1 MCIVRVPIVDFD
13 TEKSMNLKLFKINSY
28 LIGVFLGISEFIYF
42 LIQSRWDPDP
52 YHDGFAYVQALAS
65 SQGKLPNRDFLAIYG
80 PLNPVIQGIWLNLV
94 NNSLLSLRIFTSII
108 LCLTGLLIYVGIRK
122 YFGNSISVLISLI
135 WAIGNPLTTTPV
147 LPWPNIILSLL
158 LVISI
163 FLISGNNHGKVKN
176 YFYVAILVTLG
187 IFVRNISII
196 SLLLILFTIYLK
208 RENRKKILISFIS
221 GVSITLLFLYLLM
234 VRYQIWDDFYFQT
247 IKYGF
252 YLSHE
257 GRNIRD
263 IINFRIVL
271 FGVLFILLC
280 KMLRNFH
287 IKFKKTTTIKMA
299 NFILIT
305 TLAFTILYSGT
316 LQINRNQNDSATLSF
331 YHNIKLFIENISYMP
346 LYFFVF
352 SCILIFIRNILPK
365 FNLNSKGNFTVLAI
379 ALSSVSQLYPGAHAA
394 RIWFSLPVL
403 IIGTAPSIN
412 EYLGSK
418 KMEYLAVSKYILIP
432 TLISYLI
439 VFNNQAH
446 VPRIA
451 YSNQV
456 LAGMQGDARKV
467 LPIDETLSNLEKFGQ
482 IGEIEFRCPIA
493 IYSIAGKKYLSIDK
507 YYVTLIPPLIHQ
519 QKLAK
524 QIFFCDQNQPIGELF
539 DDDSYRIVFM
549 SAAEYPHV
557 NKVNFLIER
566 K

>member
-1 MCIVRVPIVDFD
+1 MDLN
-13 TEKSMNLKLFKINSY
+13 TERIINLKLFKINSH
-28 LIGVFLGISEFIYF
+28 LIGVFLAFSEFIYF

-52 YHDGFAYVQALAS
+52 YHDGFVYVQALAS

-108 LCLTGLLIYVGIRK
+108 LCLTGLLIYAGIKK

-158 LVISI
+158 LVVSI
-163 FLISGNNHGKVKN
+163 FLISGNNQGKVNN

-187 IFVRNISII
+187 IFVRNVSII

-208 RENRKKILISFIS
+208 KENQKKILISFIS
-221 GVSITLLFLYLLM
+221 GVSITLLFLFLLM
-234 VRYQIWDDFYFQT
+234 VRFQLWDDFYLQT

-252 YLSHE
+252 SLSHKD
-257 GRNIRD
+257 RNIRGVV
-263 IINFRIVL
+263 NFRIVL
-271 FGVLFILLC
+271 FGVLFIFLC
-280 KMLRNFH
+280 TILRDFH
-287 IKFKKTTTIKMA
+287 IKSKKSATIKIA
-299 NFILIT
+299 NFLLT
-305 TLAFTILYSGT
+305 GTLALTILYSGT
-316 LQINRNQNDSATLSF
+316 LQISRNQNDAATLSF
-331 YHNIKLFIENISYMP
+331 YHNIKLFMENIAYTP

-352 SCILIFIRNILPK
+352 ACIIIFIRNILPK
-365 FNLNSKGNFTVLAI
+365 FNLNQKTNFTILAI
-379 ALSSVSQLYPGAHAA
+379 ALSSLTQLYPGAHAA
-394 RIWFSLPVL
+394 RIWFTLPVL

-418 KMEYLAVSKYILIP
+418 KIEYLAASKYILIP

-446 VPRIA
+446 LPRIA

-467 LPIDETLSNLEKFGQ
+467 IPIDATLFNLEKFG
-482 IGEIEFRCPIA
+482 IVGEIEFRCPIA
-493 IYSIAGKKYLSIDK
+493 IYSIAGKKYMSIDN

-524 QIFFCDQNQPIGELF
+524 QIFFCDQNQPIRELF
-539 DDDSYRIVFM
+539 DNNSYRVVFM
-549 SAAEYPHV
+549 NAAEYPHV

>member
-1 MCIVRVPIVDFD
+1 MDLN
-13 TEKSMNLKLFKINSY
+13 TERIINLKLFKINSH
-28 LIGVFLGISEFIYF
+28 LIGVFLAFSEFIYF

-52 YHDGFAYVQALAS
+52 YHDGFVYVQALAS

-108 LCLTGLLIYVGIRK
+108 LCLTGLLIYVGIKK

-163 FLISGNNHGKVKN
+163 FLISGNNQGKVKN

-208 RENRKKILISFIS
+208 RENQKKILISFIS
-221 GVSITLLFLYLLM
+221 GVLITLLFLFLLM
-234 VRYQIWDDFYFQT
+234 VRFQLWDDFYLQT

-252 YLSHE
+252 SLSHKD
-257 GRNIRD
+257 RNIRD
-263 IINFRIVL
+263 VINFRIVL

-280 KMLRNFH
+280 TVLRNFH
-287 IKFKKTTTIKMA
+287 IKMKKSATIKVA
-299 NFILIT
+299 HFLLAA
-305 TLAFTILYSGT
+305 TLALTILYSGT
-316 LQINRNQNDSATLSF
+316 LQISRNQNDSATLSF

-352 SCILIFIRNILPK
+352 VCIVIFIRNILPK
-365 FNLNSKGNFTVLAI
+365 FNLNSKSNFTILAI

-412 EYLGSK
+412 EYLGFK
-418 KMEYLAVSKYILIP
+418 KMEYLAASKYILIP
-432 TLISYLI
+432 TIISYLI

-446 VPRIA
+446 LPRIA

-467 LPIDETLSNLEKFGQ
+467 IPIDATLFNLEKFG
-482 IGEIEFRCPIA
+482 IVGEIEFRCPIA
-493 IYSIAGKKYLSIDK
+493 IYSIAGKKYMSIDNH
-507 YYVTLIPPLIHQ
+507 YVTQIPPLIHQ

-524 QIFFCDQNQPIGELF
+524 QIFFCDQNQPMGELF
-539 DDDSYRIVFM
+539 DDNSYRVVFM
-549 SAAEYPHV
+549 NAAEYPHV
-557 NKVNFLIER
+557 DKVNFLIER